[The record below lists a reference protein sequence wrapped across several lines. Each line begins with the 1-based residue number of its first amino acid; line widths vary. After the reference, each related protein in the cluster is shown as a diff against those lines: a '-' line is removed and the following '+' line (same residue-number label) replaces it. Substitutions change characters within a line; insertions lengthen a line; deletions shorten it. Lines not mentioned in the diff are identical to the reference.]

1 MKNANS
7 TTVPTK
13 NKGSEMLV
21 LLIIGVIGIVGLL
34 YVLNSSSSK
43 SGFSGNIPIPSSTEY
58 VVQN

>member
-7 TTVPTK
+7 TTVPAK
-13 NKGSEMLV
+13 SKGSEMLV
-21 LLIIGVIGIVGLL
+21 LLLIGVIGIIGLL

-43 SGFSGNIPIPSSTEY
+43 SGFSDNMQSPASTEY

>member
-1 MKNANS
+1 MKNSNA
-7 TTVPTK
+7 TAQAK

-21 LLIIGVIGIVGLL
+21 LLIIGVLGVAGLL

-43 SGFSGNIPIPSSTEY
+43 SGFSDNISAPAVTEY

>member
-1 MKNANS
+1 MKNSNA
-7 TTVPTK
+7 TAQAK

-21 LLIIGVIGIVGLL
+21 LLIIGVLGVAGLL

-43 SGFSGNIPIPSSTEY
+43 SGFSENIPASTPVEY